1 MDNWYYGFV
10 TLAFL
15 AVAGFIEGLF
25 LMWTAYRGPEAKR
38 IERRLQAMSAGAG
51 SANASLHK
59 RRLLSEAPA
68 MQTFLLRLPRVHR
81 LDRLL
86 IQSGSGQTVADFLT
100 LTLLLALAAAVAAA
114 YLEWPFWFGVGLCV
128 AAALLPLVHILRL
141 RAQRLRK
148 IELQLPDALDLM
160 ARAMLAGHAFSSALS
175 IVANEG
181 PEPISQEFR
190 TAFDEINFGLSL
202 SDALLNFAA
211 RVDSRDLRYFVV
223 AVLVQRET
231 GGNLAEL
238 LSKTATLIRSR
249 LRLAGAVRVLSAEG
263 RISAW
268 ILSLLPFMVAG
279 AIQLA
284 RPQFLNVLWTDALG
298 RTLAELAL
306 AMMACGVFWMWRVIA
321 IRI

>member
-1 MDNWYYGFV
+1 
-10 TLAFL
+10 
-15 AVAGFIEGLF
+15 
-25 LMWTAYRGPEAKR
+25 
-38 IERRLQAMSAGAG
+38 
-51 SANASLHK
+51 
-59 RRLLSEAPA
+59 
-68 MQTFLLRLPRVHR
+68 
-81 LDRLL
+81 
-86 IQSGSGQTVADFLT
+86 
-100 LTLLLALAAAVAAA
+100 
-114 YLEWPFWFGVGLCV
+114 
-128 AAALLPLVHILRL
+128 
-141 RAQRLRK
+141 
-148 IELQLPDALDLM
+148 
-160 ARAMLAGHAFSSALS
+160 MLAGHAFSSALS

-181 PEPISQEFR
+181 PEPIAQEFR

-238 LSKTATLIRSR
+238 LSKTAALIRSR

-306 AMMACGVFWMWRVIA
+306 AMMACGIFWMWRVIA